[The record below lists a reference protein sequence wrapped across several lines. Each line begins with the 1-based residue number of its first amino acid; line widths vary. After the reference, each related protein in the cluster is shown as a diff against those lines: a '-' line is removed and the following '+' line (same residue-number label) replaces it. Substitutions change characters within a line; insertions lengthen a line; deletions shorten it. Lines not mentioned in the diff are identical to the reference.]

1 MKKLCLLS
9 ALSLT
14 ACGGGGDSSPPQNT
28 AVSTSPPSTIAAAPV
43 YFEEVKNAI
52 PSLSQFYNK
61 VSCGKRANVDP
72 FPSIDLN
79 GDNRKDLM
87 FQLWCEN
94 KNTVT
99 DDRPNENSLF
109 VLLQNSDG
117 TFRIGNQEIFGKDF
131 ISLHGV
137 GGIADVGDF
146 NKDGKLDIATAP
158 TLEDGRSFI
167 VYTNGLNNWNSYPTI
182 IMSQPDLSYK
192 IIELP
197 AKGTLNSA
205 TVLNDN
211 GIDKIAVGEFIW
223 WYENQTWNKVNRS
236 TFQHPLDVTTEFI
249 GDNGL
254 LSQVRT
260 NETIGVQY
268 GLLDSNRKFTQSD
281 YYEISS
287 LQKVTVYNSNTLG
300 DQVFTLA
307 NLNGVD
313 IVMPALTASCTLSN
327 NNNETIYF
335 ILYEGIKLKEK
346 YTGQRLEW
354 ETATTKGNVSWENYF
369 TMIMTFKLANN
380 KLIKADIQGFSGEYK
395 NTLEDL
401 SCVDVNNDKQKD
413 VILQRWGAS
422 TNKPVIWINSNSMFT
437 EVASDKIPDIND
449 SFGGHYTAMTD
460 LNSDNKFE
468 VIYTPA
474 LGYKSDYAGIYD
486 DFQVFRAK
494 DPL

>member
-1 MKKLCLLS
+1 
-9 ALSLT
+9 
-14 ACGGGGDSSPPQNT
+14 
-28 AVSTSPPSTIAAAPV
+28 
-43 YFEEVKNAI
+43 
-52 PSLSQFYNK
+52 
-61 VSCGKRANVDP
+61 
-72 FPSIDLN
+72 
-79 GDNRKDLM
+79 
-87 FQLWCEN
+87 
-94 KNTVT
+94 
-99 DDRPNENSLF
+99 
-109 VLLQNSDG
+109 
-117 TFRIGNQEIFGKDF
+117 
-131 ISLHGV
+131 
-137 GGIADVGDF
+137 
-146 NKDGKLDIATAP
+146 
-158 TLEDGRSFI
+158 
-167 VYTNGLNNWNSYPTI
+167 
-182 IMSQPDLSYK
+182 
-192 IIELP
+192 
-197 AKGTLNSA
+197 
-205 TVLNDN
+205 
-211 GIDKIAVGEFIW
+211 
-223 WYENQTWNKVNRS
+223 
-236 TFQHPLDVTTEFI
+236 
-249 GDNGL
+249 
-254 LSQVRT
+254 
-260 NETIGVQY
+260 
-268 GLLDSNRKFTQSD
+268 LDSNRKFTQSD

-287 LQKVTVYNSNTLG
+287 LQRVTVYNSNTLG

-307 NLNGVD
+307 NMNGVD

-486 DFQVFRAK
+486 NFQVFRAK